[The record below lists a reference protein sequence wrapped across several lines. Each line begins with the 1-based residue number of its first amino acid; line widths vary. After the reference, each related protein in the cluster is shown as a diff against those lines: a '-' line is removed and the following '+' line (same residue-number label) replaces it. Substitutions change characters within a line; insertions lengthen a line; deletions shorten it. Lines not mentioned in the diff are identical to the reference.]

1 MARDMPK
8 ARITNSFV
16 GRCNDL
22 HPKRSANV
30 LGRRCCAAPCC
41 RPLSCLPGNSTEES
55 YKNMETSWTNLLQRR
70 KLLRT
75 ASLGAVAT
83 AFAMKVTGADAQTAP
98 TDPEI
103 LNFALNLEYLEAEY
117 YLRAVTGT
125 GLAGNGVGVNGVG
138 GSGGTVTGGSKVAFQ
153 SRQTYELALEI
164 AKDEMAHVKLLRQ
177 ALDSAAVAE
186 PAIDLSASFAAAAAA
201 AGLGN
206 GFSPFASE
214 ADFLLGAFI
223 FEDVGVSAYAG
234 AAQYISNK
242 AYLTTAAQIL
252 AVEAYHAGEIRTRLL
267 LGGFASQSNQIA
279 ALRAKASNM
288 VTTSGAMPVADHGVM
303 ASNGLVTI
311 VDADANALAYTRTTG
326 QVLNVVY
333 LGSGVGTTSGGFFPN
348 GMNGAIRTVT

>member
-1 MARDMPK
+1 
-8 ARITNSFV
+8 
-16 GRCNDL
+16 
-22 HPKRSANV
+22 
-30 LGRRCCAAPCC
+30 
-41 RPLSCLPGNSTEES
+41 
-55 YKNMETSWTNLLQRR
+55 MEPSWTNLLERR

-125 GLAGNGVGVNGVG
+125 GLVGNGVGVNGVG
-138 GSGGTVTGGSKVAFQ
+138 GSGGTVTGGSRVAFQ
-153 SRQTYELALEI
+153 SRSTYELAYEI
-164 AKDEMAHVKLLRQ
+164 AMDEKAHVKLLRQ

-186 PAIDLSASFAAAAAA
+186 PAIDLTSSFAAAAEA
-201 AGLGN
+201 AGLGS

-252 AVEAYHAGEIRTRLL
+252 AVEAYHAGEIRTRLYL
-267 LGGFASQSNQIA
+267 NGFTSQSNAIA
-279 ALRAKASNM
+279 ALRAKASDA
-288 VTTSGAMPVADHGVM
+288 VTTNGAMPVPDHGVQ
-303 ASNGLVTI
+303 ASNGLITI
-311 VDADANALAYTRTTG
+311 VDADANALAFTRTTG

-333 LGSGVGTTSGGFFPN
+333 LGNGVGTTSGGFFPD
-348 GMNGAIRTVT
+348 GVNGAINTVT